1 MQDMLRDLIA
11 HKGYANAAL
20 LAAVREAPPAASD
33 AELLALL
40 HHILLANRFWLLAVL
55 GHPFIQDEEAAP
67 APSFEALVQ
76 RYRQTQI
83 QEASW
88 LATATDRDLA
98 RMLEDTR
105 IPGGQCT
112 VAQALT
118 QVCLHSHGHRAQCA
132 RLLRHHGG
140 SPPATDFIRWVAS
153 RPDAAWPAALADEPG
168 S

>member
-105 IPGGQCT
+105 IPG
-112 VAQALT
+112 
-118 QVCLHSHGHRAQCA
+118 
-132 RLLRHHGG
+132 
-140 SPPATDFIRWVAS
+140 
-153 RPDAAWPAALADEPG
+153 
-168 S
+168 